1 MKGNTLLDSGILVS
15 AQSLVH
21 IILTHSNSEGHSALL
36 YILSLFQTS
45 TASPNLSPSGAD
57 DGDLPFAPLRPGA
70 HLCQKQLVPLLSA
83 VIGAMHKTT
92 DENQAPPQLHPFFLI
107 VSYFVWSYPILSLSR
122 LIPLSYANSFRGD
135 PHPQLVRTLSDFIP
149 SPSCL
154 CLSTSQPSSPL
165 PPL

>member
-57 DGDLPFAPLRPGA
+57 DGDLPFVPLRPGA

-92 DENQAPPQLHPFFLI
+92 DENQAPPHGHPENFA
-107 VSYFVWSYPILSLSR
+107 P
-122 LIPLSYANSFRGD
+122 D
-135 PHPQLVRTLSDFIP
+135 P
-149 SPSCL
+149 SPAEN
-154 CLSTSQPSSPL
+154 QAPYPSSAENLAPDL
-165 PPL
+165 GMGPVPMRAVLRWQGTEVNVG